1 MIETLSHPAQSTEFL
16 SRLHD
21 GELSPSEAAA
31 FDAHRRECEECRSAV
46 ADFEAALRAYRS
58 AAVSPHASDL
68 SARILRK
75 IRATAPSRRP
85 FGVTFGIDIRW
96 AGALAA
102 ALLVVIIGA
111 PVFSRKAPTIPP
123 APPAASAPAAGGSA
137 PIPAY
142 VVDEEPRPGE
152 KDAEKKAEIASA
164 PNRPQRAPRNEAPAS
179 PPASVGQTRE
189 NAEGF
194 ASAKPDKSK
203 DVEASRR
210 DEIAN
215 VNAAETR
222 TAAEAAPPPS
232 LDAAAPSAG
241 AKSSS
246 SSSSSSSKEAAGA
259 LADRRQSAAAPQGG
273 EAGAGAEEQVVAVKL
288 LIHPADGEG
297 APPDL
302 ARTPADERLAGLRG
316 RTFLLLVEGSG
327 RVRSIEERT
336 PNRNKLAK
344 DKARES
350 DELAGERLRSAE
362 DSALREIVFQPSDRS
377 RRLLVTVQ

>member
-21 GELSPSEAAA
+21 GELPPPEAAA
-31 FDAHRRECEECRSAV
+31 FEAHRRECEECRTAV
-46 ADFEAALRAYRS
+46 AEFETALQAYR
-58 AAVSPHASDL
+58 AAPVTPHASDL

-75 IRATAPSRRP
+75 IRATTPARRP
-85 FGVTFGIDIRW
+85 FGVTFGIDLRW
-96 AGALAA
+96 AGVLAA

-123 APPAASAPAAGGSA
+123 APQNESASARSGSA

-142 VVDEEPRPGE
+142 VVDEEAPQA
-152 KDAEKKAEIASA
+152 AEKKANIPPSLGAQSSA
-164 PNRPQRAPRNEAPAS
+164 RAPKTVAPAAPAAPAVAESRENAAGFAAAKPEAPA
-179 PPASVGQTRE
+179 AVAQ
-189 NAEGF
+189 
-194 ASAKPDKSK
+194 
-203 DVEASRR
+203 SRR
-210 DEIAN
+210 DESRP
-215 VNAAETR
+215 V
-222 TAAEAAPPPS
+222 EADDVKAKPEPAPPAE

-241 AKSSS
+241 ASA
-246 SSSSSSSKEAAGA
+246 SKEVGGV
-259 LADRRQSAAAPQGG
+259 LADRRRSAAAPQGG
-273 EAGAGAEEQVVAVKL
+273 EAGGGPEEPVVAVKL

-316 RTFLLLVEGSG
+316 RTFLLLVEGNG
-327 RVRSIEERT
+327 RIRSVEERT
-336 PNRNKLAK
+336 PHRNKLEK

-350 DELAGERLRSAE
+350 DDLEGARTRSAE
-362 DSALREIVFQPSDRS
+362 ESALREIVFQPSDRS